1 MRSVILPGWGQ
12 RYFEQPRKSIGI
24 GSSALTATLFC
35 LYKQMEYNRLS
46 ADYDQAVLDYQNSIT
61 NLDTRA
67 NHMLNIYD
75 QLSANQRHSNVGVVL
90 LGGVYA
96 WNLVDIFIATPFNKS
111 GSFSQSNIE
120 PEVKVGITPTGA
132 QLKIGINF

>member
-1 MRSVILPGWGQ
+1 M
-12 RYFEQPRKSIGI
+12 K
-24 GSSALTATLFC
+24 
-35 LYKQMEYNRLS
+35 YNRLS

-61 NLDTRA
+61 DLDTRA

-111 GSFSQSNIE
+111 GSFYQSNIE

-132 QLKIGINF
+132 QLKIGINFWRLAFS